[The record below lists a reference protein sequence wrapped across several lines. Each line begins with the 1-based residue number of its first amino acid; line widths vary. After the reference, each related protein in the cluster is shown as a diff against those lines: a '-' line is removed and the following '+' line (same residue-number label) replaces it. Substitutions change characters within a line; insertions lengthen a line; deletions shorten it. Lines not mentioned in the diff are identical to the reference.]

1 MGHWLSP
8 IGAGDIRP
16 VSSSRSRAAGERLP
30 HAESAQLLQRCLSE
44 APPIDLS
51 KKPFVCV
58 QPDSSCLFSLVGRNE
73 YYYVFVTATTTTT
86 LFDLFFQSTAQI
98 PCVGNPISFNR
109 RPPNDQRRRQSGV
122 IEWIKGGGWRSS
134 AESEIK

>member
-1 MGHWLSP
+1 M
-8 IGAGDIRP
+8 
-16 VSSSRSRAAGERLP
+16 SSSRSRAAGERLP

-73 YYYVFVTATTTTT
+73 YYYVFVTATSTT
-86 LFDLFFQSTAQI
+86 LFDLFFFNQPRKFRVLEIRFLSIGDPRT
-98 PCVGNPISFNR
+98 IS
-109 RPPNDQRRRQSGV
+109 V
-122 IEWIKGGGWRSS
+122 VVKV
-134 AESEIK
+134 A